1 MNKIDK
7 RSALGAMVGT
17 AIPLACIMKSRKTYN
32 PIKLDYKIQD
42 MLVLSGSSVV
52 GGTIGG
58 MIGADNESKKK
69 KIKEG
74 TFQLLN
80 VSLPAIFTAGALK
93 ICEKTKNLNG
103 IIPKIGAVTL
113 GIGLGIFSAL
123 KLSNFIFDPKDKHPD
138 RELSPKDFVAS
149 ADDAIGALALAKF
162 PIVNKVPAD
171 KILPVI
177 YSYCGY
183 RAGKAN

>member
-42 MLVLSGSSVV
+42 MLVLSGSSVA

-58 MIGADNESKKK
+58 IVGADTESRKN

-93 ICEKTKNLNG
+93 ICEKSKGLNG
-103 IIPKIGAVTL
+103 IIPKIGAVAL

-123 KLSNFIFDPKDKHPD
+123 WYSNTVTD
-138 RELSPKDFVAS
+138 
-149 ADDAIGALALAKF
+149 
-162 PIVNKVPAD
+162 IV
-171 KILPVI
+171 
-177 YSYCGY
+177 
-183 RAGKAN
+183 

>member
-17 AIPLACIMKSRKTYN
+17 AIPLVCIMKSRKIYN
-32 PIKLDYKIQD
+32 PIKLDYKIKD
-42 MLVLSGSSVV
+42 MLILSGSSIA

-58 MIGADNESKKK
+58 MINEDKKSRHK

-93 ICEKTKNLNG
+93 ICEKTKNLNR
-103 IIPKIGAVTL
+103 IIPKIGAVIL
-113 GIGLGIFSAL
+113 GIGAGMYSAL

-138 RELSPKDFVAS
+138 RELSPKDFIAS

-183 RAGKAN
+183 RAGKTN

>member
-7 RSALGAMVGT
+7 HSALGAMVGT

-42 MLVLSGSSVV
+42 MLVLSGLSVA

-58 MIGADNESKKK
+58 MIGKDKEAQKK

-80 VSLPAIFTAGALK
+80 VTLPALFTAGALK
-93 ICEKTKNLNG
+93 ICEKNKGLNG
-103 IIPKIGAVTL
+103 IIPKIGAVIL
-113 GIGLGIFSAL
+113 GIALGMYSAL
-123 KLSNFIFDPKDKHPD
+123 KLSNFVFDPKDKHPD
-138 RELSPKDFVAS
+138 RELSPKDFIAS
-149 ADDAIGALALAKF
+149 ADDAIGALALARF
-162 PIVNKVPAD
+162 PIVNKVQAD
-171 KILPVI
+171 KVLPVI

-183 RAGKAN
+183 RAGKAS